1 MNDFEKNIKEA
12 AGKIRLKADEKRAL
26 RARLLSYMEYHP
38 LPTPLQGIRKRP
50 RAPKQFFAVI
60 AGWHMR
66 AFAGF
71 ATLLMIAGI
80 PAIAERAVPGDV
92 LYPVKVRVNEEVLSQ
107 LSMGSYE
114 KMEWEAR
121 RVERRIAEARL
132 LAKEGKLTDEVEAQI
147 TETVKEHTANAGKE
161 LALLRESDADEAQVA
176 QVVLETK
183 FEVQSALLA
192 TEATSTSDIDS
203 IASAVEDAT
212 SALAAL
218 RKEGASLSSYERF
231 LKRTEESIAYS
242 RELLRSIQPSATEE
256 ERIQIDRRLAAV
268 GRRVADAQ
276 VLFAESETEKAIDEL
291 KDALRGSERLMAF
304 MTDIDVRESVA
315 LNTLV
320 PDEASLEDRR
330 GNLEV
335 FAEEL
340 EQGIAE
346 VRARLEVANASS
358 TNALAPD
365 LAALEAYEVTIDAS
379 LVAGGELE
387 AGESIASSAQTL
399 LESMLAASENLEP
412 APEDSGTTTE
422 DSI

>member
-1 MNDFEKNIKEA
+1 MNDFEKNLKA
-12 AGKIRLKADEKRAL
+12 ATGKIRLKANEKREL

-50 RAPKQFFAVI
+50 RALKHYFALI
-60 AGWHMR
+60 SGWHVR
-66 AFAGF
+66 AFVGF
-71 ATLLMIAGI
+71 ATLLIVAGV

-92 LYPVKVRVNEEVLSQ
+92 LYPVKVRINEEVLSQ

-147 TETVKEHTANAGKE
+147 TETVKEHTANAEKE

-192 TEATSTSDIDS
+192 TDATSTMDIGS

-212 SALAAL
+212 IALAAL
-218 RKEGASLSSYERF
+218 RKEDASLSSYERF

-242 RELLRSIQPSATEE
+242 RELLHSIEPWATEE
-256 ERIQIDRRLAAV
+256 ERLQIDRRLAAV
-268 GRRVADAQ
+268 GRRIADAQ

-315 LNTLV
+315 LGTLM
-320 PDEASLEDRR
+320 PEELSLADRR
-330 GNLEV
+330 AELEAV
-335 FAEEL
+335 SEEL
-340 EQGIAE
+340 ALGIADIH
-346 VRARLEVANASS
+346 ARLDVATSS
-358 TNALAPD
+358 TSTLAAD
-365 LAALEAYEVTIDAS
+365 LAALEAYAATIDAS
-379 LVAGGELE
+379 LSARGDLEEGEGVVQ
-387 AGESIASSAQTL
+387 AARGL
-399 LESMLAASENLEP
+399 LTALLAASEDLEVE
-412 APEDSGTTTE
+412 AEEG
-422 DSI
+422 I

>member
-1 MNDFEKNIKEA
+1 MNDFENNLKAA
-12 AGKIRLKADEKRAL
+12 AGKIRLGAKEKREL

-38 LPTPLQGIRKRP
+38 LPQPLLGMRKRP
-50 RAPKQFFAVI
+50 RALKQYVALI
-60 AGWHMR
+60 AGWHVR
-66 AFAGF
+66 AVAGF
-71 ATLLMIAGI
+71 ATLLIIAGI

-92 LYPVKVRVNEEVLSQ
+92 LYPVKVRINEEVFSQ

-132 LAKEGKLTDEVEAQI
+132 LAKEGKLTDEMEAQI
-147 TETVKEHTANAGKE
+147 TETVKEHTANAEKE

-192 TEATSTSDIDS
+192 TEGTSTMDIGS
-203 IASAVEDAT
+203 IAGAVEDAT

-218 RKEGASLSSYERF
+218 RKESASLSSYERF

-242 RELLRSIQPSATEE
+242 RELLRSIEPWATEE

-276 VLFAESETEKAIDEL
+276 VLFAESETEKAVDEL

-304 MTDIDVRESVA
+304 MTDIDLRESVA
-315 LNTLV
+315 LDTLM
-320 PDEASLEDRR
+320 PEELSLADRR
-330 GNLEV
+330 AKLEV
-335 FAEEL
+335 VSEEL
-340 EQGIAE
+340 ALGIVDIQVRLDAATSSESGIA
-346 VRARLEVANASS
+346 ADL
-358 TNALAPD
+358 TALKAY
-365 LAALEAYEVTIDAS
+365 AATIDAS
-379 LVAGGELE
+379 LSAKGDLEEGENVAQAARALLAALRATSENIELE
-387 AGESIASSAQTL
+387 
-399 LESMLAASENLEP
+399 
-412 APEDSGTTTE
+412 PEASGTTTAE
-422 DSI
+422 GI